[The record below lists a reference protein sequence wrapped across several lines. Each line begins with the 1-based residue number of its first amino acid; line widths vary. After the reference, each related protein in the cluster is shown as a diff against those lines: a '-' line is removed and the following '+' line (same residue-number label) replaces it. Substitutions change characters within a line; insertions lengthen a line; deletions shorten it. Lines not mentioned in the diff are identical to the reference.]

1 MSQQTKITPKNLTY
15 DTTLPPFLARLHG
28 QSQAAADGGPDP
40 MLAARRRPTG
50 RVRTASEEAEDA
62 PVVVDERGNVGQLG
76 HDDDGGEVVV
86 LDGEIVRKAGG
97 DAGESGAGDAQ
108 KPDEATPRKEHRETE
123 KVAGIGAAK
132 KRKVGRVVGG
142 DEGGDDEGDDEGE
155 KVGRRKDA
163 AKTIT
168 KPAAAST
175 EKPVALAAAKP
186 HKKKAKKIK
195 LSFGDDDD
203 NNGV

>member
-62 PVVVDERGNVGQLG
+62 PVVVDERGNVVQLG
-76 HDDDGGEVVV
+76 ADGEVVV
-86 LDGEIVRKAGG
+86 DDDGEIAHRADGDGG
-97 DAGESGAGDAQ
+97 KGESASAEKDGEVIRKKEQ
-108 KPDEATPRKEHRETE
+108 KETA
-123 KVAGIGAAK
+123 KVAGIGATK

-142 DEGGDDEGDDEGE
+142 DEGGDDDDDGDKGE
-155 KVGRRKDA
+155 KTGRKNDA
-163 AKTIT
+163 TKGTTKT
-168 KPAAAST
+168 AATST
-175 EKPVALAAAKP
+175 EKPATAAAAKP

-203 NNGV
+203 DGV